1 MNKDD
6 ISIISETEKEK
17 ANLEKLDSFYNL
29 KKDWNLYDA
38 NPVPDQ
44 VIDYSKDILQ
54 KLIKQPDEIF
64 PTAAKSI
71 QFEYDNDILCN
82 HLEFDIRDYYDE
94 DGFYVEWLVSMKN
107 PESANDVF
115 TYIDGTIYDNIED
128 TMNELIVKYIS

>member
-38 NPVPDQ
+38 NSVPDQ
-44 VIDYSKDILQ
+44 VIDYSKEILQ